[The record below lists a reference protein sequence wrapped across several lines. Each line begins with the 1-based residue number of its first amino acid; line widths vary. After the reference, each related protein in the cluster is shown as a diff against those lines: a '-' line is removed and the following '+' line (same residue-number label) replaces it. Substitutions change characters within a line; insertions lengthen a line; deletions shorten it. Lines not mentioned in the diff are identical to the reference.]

1 MAHNAYLATRPGNN
15 WALSSAFLTVEITTL
30 ALQVYQSLNADLG
43 GTWAPSSVITIGG
56 SGLTV
61 TGPANLPDLESFVS
75 DGASSFTNSGGVTFY
90 DSSICAFVETSILS
104 LGGDSQ
110 LQVGGA
116 SVMTVATTERVDWS
130 SGVDFTIGS
139 HNYSNNS
146 IDGPY
151 TRTGKTT
158 YLGTNGRVQ
167 VRQAAYSDVNLTV
180 GVEIDTLIYLQ
191 TNGVNHGLTL
201 RATTGVAATAGERL
215 RVIWRRTPSTAGTL
229 LVSCETAGTLID
241 FGVGGTSAAIE
252 DNACGADFE
261 FDGTQWRVATKWG
274 DTASVVGLVSP

>member
-1 MAHNAYLATRPGNN
+1 MAHNAYIRPGNV
-15 WALSSAFLTVEITTL
+15 WSGSPAFLTAEITPL

-61 TGPANLPDLESFVS
+61 TGESRLDDWKGATCT
-75 DGASSFTNSGGVTFY
+75 DGTVTFGLNAV
-90 DSSICAFVETSILS
+90 CGFTSNAS
-104 LGGDSQ
+104 LGF
-110 LQVGGA
+110 GGTSA
-116 SVMTVATTERVDWS
+116 LVMGSGSTLLMQSGATGTIAAPCTFSGALTFSAGAHAYAGNTVSGTIVRTGLTTH
-130 SGVDFTIGS
+130 SGVSG
-139 HNYSNNS
+139 
-146 IDGPY
+146 
-151 TRTGKTT
+151 RT
-158 YLGTNGRVQ
+158 Q
-167 VRQAAYSDVNLTV
+167 VRQSTVSNVNTTV
-180 GVEIDTLIYLQ
+180 GNEIDTLIYLQ

-229 LVSCETAGTLID
+229 LISCETAGTLID

-274 DTASVVGLVSP
+274 DTASVAGLVSP

>member
-1 MAHNAYLATRPGNN
+1 MAHNAYIRPGNV
-15 WALSSAFLTVEITTL
+15 WSGSPAFLTAEITPL

-61 TGPANLPDLESFVS
+61 TGESRLDDWKGATCT
-75 DGASSFTNSGGVTFY
+75 DGTVTFGLNAV
-90 DSSICAFVETSILS
+90 CGFTSNAS
-104 LGGDSQ
+104 LGF
-110 LQVGGA
+110 GGTSA
-116 SVMTVATTERVDWS
+116 LVMGSGSTLLMQSGATGTIAAPCTFSGALTFSAGAHAYAGNTVSGTIVRTGLTTQ
-130 SGVDFTIGS
+130 SGVSG
-139 HNYSNNS
+139 
-146 IDGPY
+146 
-151 TRTGKTT
+151 RT
-158 YLGTNGRVQ
+158 Q
-167 VRQAAYSDVNLTV
+167 VRQSTVSNVNTTV
-180 GVEIDTLIYLQ
+180 GNEIDTLIYLQ

-274 DTASVVGLVSP
+274 DTASVAGLVSP

>member
-1 MAHNAYLATRPGNN
+1 MAHNAYIRPGNV
-15 WALSSAFLTVEITTL
+15 WSGSPAFLTAEITPL

-43 GTWAPSSVITIGG
+43 GTWTPSSVITIGG

-61 TGPANLPDLESFVS
+61 TGESRLDDWKGATCT
-75 DGASSFTNSGGVTFY
+75 DGTVTFGLNAV
-90 DSSICAFVETSILS
+90 CGFTSNAS
-104 LGGDSQ
+104 LGF
-110 LQVGGA
+110 GGTSA
-116 SVMTVATTERVDWS
+116 LVMGSGSTLLMQSGATGTIAAPCTFSGALTFSAGAHAYAGNTVSGTIVRTGLTTQ
-130 SGVDFTIGS
+130 SGVSG
-139 HNYSNNS
+139 
-146 IDGPY
+146 
-151 TRTGKTT
+151 RT
-158 YLGTNGRVQ
+158 Q
-167 VRQAAYSDVNLTV
+167 VRQSTVSNVNTTV
-180 GVEIDTLIYLQ
+180 GNEIDTLIYLQ

-274 DTASVVGLVSP
+274 DTASVAGLVSP